1 MNLGLIK
8 GIVAFVVLLLVQAL
22 VLNRIH
28 LFNCATPLLYVYVA
42 MLFRRNFPRWAILVS
57 CFTMGL
63 CVDIFSN
70 TPGVAAGAMTLIG
83 LLQPYLLTLFLPRE
97 SPDDLSPSMSS
108 LGIGK
113 FILYAIILTLIYC
126 TAFFAL
132 EAFEFS
138 NWLHWRQ
145 LRHHQLAA
153 HHRRVFPTSHLTPAL
168 LPCED
173 PCEAGE
179 VESTLHTLLYNSYLS
194 WKNEGFQS

>member
-1 MNLGLIK
+1 MTTDTLKRFGWFLIFFLAQVIVLG
-8 GIVAFVVLLLVQAL
+8 
-22 VLNRIH
+22 RIH
-28 LFNCATPLLYVYVA
+28 LFGLATPLLYVYVA

-138 NWLHWRQ
+138 NWLHW
-145 LRHHQLAA
+145 LECVGGSFAITSLLLITVEYFRH
-153 HHRRVFPTSHLTPAL
+153 RI
-168 LPCED
+168 
-173 PCEAGE
+173 
-179 VESTLHTLLYNSYLS
+179 
-194 WKNEGFQS
+194 

>member
-83 LLQPYLLTLFLPRE
+83 LLQPYSCPVKALMTCHQACRRLASASSSSTPSSSHSSTARPSLP
-97 SPDDLSPSMSS
+97 SKPLSSATGCIGSNAWAAASPSPACCSS
-108 LGIGK
+108 PSSISD
-113 FILYAIILTLIYC
+113 IA
-126 TAFFAL
+126 
-132 EAFEFS
+132 S
-138 NWLHWRQ
+138 NPC
-145 LRHHQLAA
+145 
-153 HHRRVFPTSHLTPAL
+153 PTSLRGPSRSRRGRKHTP
-168 LPCED
+168 
-173 PCEAGE
+173 
-179 VESTLHTLLYNSYLS
+179 HIII
-194 WKNEGFQS
+194 

>member
-126 TAFFAL
+126 TVFFAL

-138 NWLHWRQ
+138 NWLHW
-145 LRHHQLAA
+145 LECVGGSFAITSLLLITVEYFRH
-153 HHRRVFPTSHLTPAL
+153 RI
-168 LPCED
+168 
-173 PCEAGE
+173 
-179 VESTLHTLLYNSYLS
+179 
-194 WKNEGFQS
+194 